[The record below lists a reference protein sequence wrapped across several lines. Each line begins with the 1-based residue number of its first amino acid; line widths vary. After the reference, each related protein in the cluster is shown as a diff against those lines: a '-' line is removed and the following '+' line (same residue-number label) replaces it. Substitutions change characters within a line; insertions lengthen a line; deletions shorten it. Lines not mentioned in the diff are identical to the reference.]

1 MARIDDSKQVSLSRG
16 ILRHVLLVAGG
27 ASLLFG
33 LLFFALYRDQLE
45 RERAA
50 ASVEIN
56 HLLRVALENAML
68 KRDVPGLREI
78 VERMGALPAIGE
90 VMILDPGGQVRF
102 ASRPERLGSQLPEL
116 VRRERPGVPESRFV
130 DGDQGEVLRS
140 INPVPNQTAC
150 IGCHGPLEKSPING
164 ILVVDYRAD
173 TLRQQAWRSATLFAA
188 AGATVLALTLWAV
201 WRLLRRRVIEPLAVL
216 DGAARELAGGNLAVR
231 VPALGSDETGR
242 LAAGFNRMADHLAD
256 HIAALE
262 REQRYLQEILD
273 GLPDGV
279 RVIRQSDLKVIAVNH
294 AWCLQHGAK
303 AADVIGVPCHQA
315 SHGRDAPCPPTM
327 VVCPAVDL
335 HSPGQ
340 TLKCRHHH
348 LAAGGRQFPVEVH
361 AALIER
367 GGERLIIECSSDLSA
382 VARLSQEQRLSELGL
397 LAAGIAHEIHNPLGS
412 MRLAV
417 DGLLRAVRSGS
428 ADTGRIAGYL
438 EMMNAEI
445 DRCTGVTQRLLLL
458 SRLPQQQAQVVA
470 LNPAVA
476 DTLALLE
483 FDARSRG
490 VVQSLE
496 LAPGEPRVL
505 ADDSDLRMVVLNLAQ
520 NAHHAMPGGGRLE
533 VRTRVE
539 RGNAIIE
546 VVDDGRG
553 IADSDRERIFDPFF
567 SHRADGEGGT
577 GLGLTICKSIVENYG
592 GTITVVSAPGRGA
605 TFRVTLPLAGGEA

>member
-1 MARIDDSKQVSLSRG
+1 M
-16 ILRHVLLVAGG
+16 LRHVLLVAGG

-33 LLFFALYRDQLE
+33 LLFLALYRDQLE

-68 KRDVPGLREI
+68 KRDVPGLRDI
-78 VERMGALPAIGE
+78 VERMGALPGIGE
-90 VMILDPGGQVRF
+90 VMILAPGGEVRF
-102 ASRPERLGSQLPEL
+102 ASRPERLGNRLPEL
-116 VRRERPGVPESRFV
+116 VRGDRPGIPESHFL
-130 DGDQGEVLRS
+130 DAGQGEVLRS
-140 INPVPNQTAC
+140 VNPVPNQPAC

-164 ILVVDYRAD
+164 VLVVDYRAD
-173 TLRQQAWRSATLFAA
+173 TLRGDAWRSAALFAA
-188 AGATVLALTLWAV
+188 AGGTVLALTLGTLW
-201 WRLLRRRVIEPLAVL
+201 WLLRRRVIQPLRALDSAV
-216 DGAARELAGGNLAVR
+216 GELAGGNLAVR
-231 VPALGSDETGR
+231 VPALGPEEPGR
-242 LAAGFNRMADHLAD
+242 LAAGFNRMADGLAEQ
-256 HIAALE
+256 IAALE

-279 RVIRQSDLKVIAVNH
+279 RVIRQRDLAVLAVNR
-294 AWCLQHGAK
+294 AWCVQHEVEAAK
-303 AADVIGVPCHQA
+303 VLEQPCYRG
-315 SHGRDAPCPPTM
+315 SHRREAPCPATM
-327 VVCPAVDL
+327 VVCPAVEL
-335 HSPGQ
+335 KSPGQ
-340 TLKCRHHH
+340 VVKCRHHH

-361 AALIER
+361 AALVER
-367 GGERLIIECSSDLSA
+367 GGERLIIECSSDLSE
-382 VARLSQEQRLSELGL
+382 VARLSQEQRLTELGL

-417 DGLLRAVRSGS
+417 DGLLRGVRGGTT
-428 ADTGRIAGYL
+428 DPGRIAGYL

-445 DRCTGVTQRLLLL
+445 DRCTGITQRLLLL

-490 VVQSLE
+490 IVQE
-496 LAPGEPRVL
+496 VDLAPGEPRVL

-520 NAHHAMPGGGRLE
+520 NAHHAMPGGGRLQ

-539 RGNAIIE
+539 GDAAVIE
-546 VVDDGRG
+546 VADDGRG
-553 IADSDRERIFDPFF
+553 IADGDRERIFDPFF

-577 GLGLTICKSIVENYG
+577 GLGLTICKSIVENYRG
-592 GTITVVSAPGRGA
+592 SITVASAPGRGA
-605 TFRVTLPLAGGEA
+605 TFRVTLPQAGGEA

>member
-1 MARIDDSKQVSLSRG
+1 MAPPDDSRTVSLATG
-16 ILRHVLLVAGG
+16 ILRQVLVVAGG

-33 LLFFALYRDQLE
+33 LLFFALYRDHLE

-50 ASVEIN
+50 ASEEIN

-78 VERMGALPAIGE
+78 VERMGSLPAIGE
-90 VMILDPGGQVRF
+90 VMILEPGGEVRF
-102 ASRPERLGSQLPEL
+102 ASRPERLGSRLPEL

-130 DGDQGEVLRS
+130 EGDQGEVLRS
-140 INPVPNQTAC
+140 INPVPNQPAC
-150 IGCHGPLEKSPING
+150 IGCHGPLEKSPVNG
-164 ILVVDYRAD
+164 VLVVDYRAD
-173 TLRQQAWRSATLFAA
+173 TLRRDAWRSAALFAA
-188 AGATVLALTLWAV
+188 AGGTVLALTLWAV
-201 WRLLRRRVIEPLAVL
+201 WRVLRRRVIAPLAAL

-231 VPALGSDETGR
+231 APVLAADETGR

-262 REQRYLQEILD
+262 GEQRYLQEILD

-279 RVIRQSDLKVIAVNH
+279 RVIRQADLRVVAVNR
-294 AWCLQHGAK
+294 AWCVQHGVA
-303 AADVIGVPCHQA
+303 AADVAGRTCHQG
-315 SHGRDAPCPPTM
+315 SHGRETPCPATM
-327 VVCPAVDL
+327 VVCPAVEL
-335 HSPGQ
+335 KSPGQ
-340 TLKCRHHH
+340 VLKCRHHH

-361 AALIER
+361 AALVER
-367 GGERLIIECSSDLSA
+367 DGERLIIECTSDLSA
-382 VARLSQEQRLSELGL
+382 MARLSQEQRLSELGL

-417 DGLLRAVRSGS
+417 DGLLRAVRAGN
-428 ADTGRIAGYL
+428 ADAGRMVGYL

-490 VVQSLE
+490 IVQE
-496 LAPGEPRVL
+496 VDLAPGEPCVL
-505 ADDSDLRMVVLNLAQ
+505 ADDSDLRMVVLNLVQ
-520 NAHHAMPGGGRLE
+520 NAHHAMPGGGRLQ
-533 VRTRVE
+533 VRTRVA
-539 RGNAIIE
+539 GGSAIIE
-546 VVDDGRG
+546 VADDGRG
-553 IADSDRERIFDPFF
+553 IADGDRERIFDPFF
-567 SHRADGEGGT
+567 SRRADGEGGT
-577 GLGLTICKSIVENYG
+577 GLGLTICKSIVENYR
-592 GTITVVSAPGRGA
+592 GTITVASTPGRGA
-605 TFRVTLPLAGGEA
+605 TFRVTLPLAGGET